1 MNRYR
6 DYAFTET
13 FGGTKGEKADYM
25 IIDGGKT
32 NDLGQMRYVP
42 VNSRIK
48 LFKRLGKNMA
58 RLEDEEEDKEKVKN
72 IVIAPR
78 SLTRNEVSYIRSS
91 FDLVGRPKEEM
102 TKPLVPL
109 FEKNKDVSTVE
120 VEQSNAL
127 KSLFIIPKEFEGLTD
142 RRMSLEQED
151 AKMSPEKKEP
161 SE

>member
-1 MNRYR
+1 
-6 DYAFTET
+6 
-13 FGGTKGEKADYM
+13 
-25 IIDGGKT
+25 
-32 NDLGQMRYVP
+32 
-42 VNSRIK
+42 
-48 LFKRLGKNMA
+48 MA

-109 FEKNKDVSTVE
+109 FEKNKDVSTME
-120 VEQSNAL
+120 VKQSNAL

>member
-1 MNRYR
+1 
-6 DYAFTET
+6 
-13 FGGTKGEKADYM
+13 
-25 IIDGGKT
+25 
-32 NDLGQMRYVP
+32 MRYVP